1 MIEEDTADFV
11 LVERDEI
18 KQFIEERLLKIDLI
32 QGKFQ
37 RHLAFEAIE
46 EVLSDIIADIKKETI
61 KIKG

>member
-11 LVERDEI
+11 LAERDEI
-18 KQFIEERLLKIDLI
+18 KRFIEERLLKIDLI